1 MKDAALFTARI
12 VREEK
17 WFLASSPE
25 YPEGSGQGLTEGEA
39 VRSLRKS
46 IVLLMENRRE
56 EALASLGNGE
66 KLIPLFPTNS
76 KPDDIFDKILA
87 EIGFPKWEDIDD
99 TSNDFIPT
107 EERSTTISQN
117 SNEVGKAS
125 SFADSFTIEKPKNGQ
140 SQVFKDGHPISH
152 PMSEA
157 EALKEM
163 KFLQGLEFSPM
174 RLRGLAITEA
184 GKRHNLSHED
194 RSELDFAT
202 EDIDELLE
210 GMEPTKRRAFIDK
223 AINHWT
229 EERRTSG

>member
-1 MKDAALFTARI
+1 
-12 VREEK
+12 
-17 WFLASSPE
+17 
-25 YPEGSGQGLTEGEA
+25 
-39 VRSLRKS
+39 
-46 IVLLMENRRE
+46 
-56 EALASLGNGE
+56 
-66 KLIPLFPTNS
+66 
-76 KPDDIFDKILA
+76 
-87 EIGFPKWEDIDD
+87 
-99 TSNDFIPT
+99 
-107 EERSTTISQN
+107 
-117 SNEVGKAS
+117 
-125 SFADSFTIEKPKNGQ
+125 
-140 SQVFKDGHPISH
+140 
-152 PMSEA
+152 MSEA

-194 RSELDFAT
+194 RRELDFAT

>member
-125 SFADSFTIEKPKNGQ
+125 SLPTASPSRSQKMDSHKYSKTGIQ
-140 SQVFKDGHPISH
+140 S
-152 PMSEA
+152 
-157 EALKEM
+157 
-163 KFLQGLEFSPM
+163 
-174 RLRGLAITEA
+174 AI
-184 GKRHNLSHED
+184 R
-194 RSELDFAT
+194 
-202 EDIDELLE
+202 
-210 GMEPTKRRAFIDK
+210 
-223 AINHWT
+223 
-229 EERRTSG
+229 